1 MTTTT
6 TNDRSTLAVQIKSV
20 STGSSTSLETAS
32 EQPIAEQPLD
42 DSSRV
47 SFKEVRFRTMTSM
60 ETVIPDAPE
69 EISPEDVWDNIAYF
83 ARYWNLDFAQGTA
96 LKELRDKLQDVDHHY
111 NRPNVVIRYLR
122 TQKFNIA
129 KAEKMFRDSLAWRM
143 HHGVDTMMD
152 DYKPPEDLLQKY
164 PGAILMGLDRDGDPV
179 FMSRMGAT
187 DISGM
192 LKKYGHADMLR
203 YEIYKR
209 ESALCGAW
217 LKEWEDESRRPI
229 RQLLVI
235 EDLDG
240 LSRKIISSK
249 VAALYGD
256 AMHIDQN
263 MYPDS
268 AKKIIIIRTPAVF
281 RAVWA
286 LVKRFFPDFMQQKME
301 FAGYHNYL
309 QVLEKYLDPEILP
322 PCVNPDGKGGAVPD
336 MPQNFEGGKI

>member
-1 MTTTT
+1 MTNTK
-6 TNDRSTLAVQIKSV
+6 STDHPALTVHAKSIL
-20 STGSSTSLETAS
+20 SSTSIEKALEQAV
-32 EQPIAEQPLD
+32 EDQDFGMNE
-42 DSSRV
+42 SSGSAV
-47 SFKEVRFRTMTSM
+47 KEVRFRTMTSM
-60 ETVIPDAPE
+60 ESIIPDP
-69 EISPEDVWDNIAYF
+69 PEDVIPQDDWENIAYF
-83 ARYWNLDFAQGTA
+83 ARYWDLDFSQGSA
-96 LKELRDKLQDVDHHY
+96 LTELRDKIQDVDHNY

-122 TQKFNIA
+122 TQKFNVA
-129 KAEKMFRDSLAWRM
+129 KAEKMFRDSIAWREQ
-143 HHGVDTMMD
+143 HGVDTMVHE
-152 DYKPPEDLLQKY
+152 YKPPEELLEKY
-164 PGAILMGLDRDGDPV
+164 PGAILAGRDKDGDPV
-179 FMSRMGAT
+179 FMSRMGVT

-209 ESALCGAW
+209 ESALRGTW
-217 LKEWEDESRRPI
+217 LKEWQEESRRPI

-256 AMHIDQN
+256 AMHLDQN
-263 MYPDS
+263 NYPDS
-268 AKKIIIIRTPAVF
+268 AKKIIIIRTPAIF

-309 QVLEKYLDPEILP
+309 QVLEKYLDLEILP
-322 PCVNPDGKGGAVPD
+322 PCVNPDGKGQAVPD
-336 MPQNFEGGKI
+336 MPPNFDGGKV